1 MSLLPTMVPTL
12 ENITYYQYD
21 EEYEDDNCDKGNV
34 INFGAFA
41 TPVIFC
47 VVMVLSLF
55 GNLLV
60 LVILVKYENLK
71 SITNCFIF
79 NLALSDLMFTFGL
92 PFWAHY
98 HMDQWTLGDLTC
110 KAVNFVFYAGFYSSV
125 LFLTV
130 MTLQRY
136 RAVVHPLSDRGEN
149 RTRFA
154 LFLSLCVWAI
164 SLAAAV
170 PATLRNK
177 VQVHYNVVH
186 CQYDDVGW
194 KHAAVYQQNL
204 FFFIAFGIMCFC
216 YSRILKTI
224 LKSPTSKKIRTVKLI
239 FVIVV
244 VFLLGWAPYNIVIF
258 LRSFAHLHPFNQCEV
273 SVSLD
278 YAFYVCRLIAFSH
291 CCLNPVFYAFVGV
304 KFRKHLQVIVHKI
317 SPPPHASLESQRTRM
332 VVMPSQGS
340 MY

>member
-1 MSLLPTMVPTL
+1 MAL
-12 ENITYYQYD
+12 EDYSYNYD
-21 EEYEDDNCDKGNV
+21 LNYSYSYDYPNDDCDKGHV
-34 INFGAFA
+34 IQFGAVA
-41 TPVIFC
+41 TPVVFFA
-47 VVMVLSLF
+47 VTVLSLI

-60 LVILVKYENLK
+60 IVILLKYENLK

-92 PFWAHY
+92 PFWAYY
-98 HMDQWTLGDLTC
+98 HLDQWVLGDFTC
-110 KAVNFVFYAGFYSSV
+110 KAVNFVFYAGFYNSS

-136 RAVVHPLSDRGEN
+136 RAVLHPLSDRGEN

-154 LFLSLCVWAI
+154 LCLSVGVWAI
-164 SLAAAV
+164 SLASAV

-177 VQVHYNVVH
+177 VQVYYNVVH
-186 CQYDDVGW
+186 CQYDEIGW

-204 FFFIAFGIMCFC
+204 YFFIAFGIMCFC
-216 YSRILKTI
+216 YYRILKTI
-224 LKSPTSKKIRTVKLI
+224 LNSPSSKRIRTVKLI

-244 VFLLGWAPYNIVIF
+244 VFVLGWAPYNIVIF
-258 LRSFAHLHPFNQCEV
+258 LRTFADRYPFNECDV
-273 SVSLD
+273 SINLD
-278 YAFYVCRLIAFSH
+278 YAFYVCRLIAFSN

-304 KFRKHLQVIVHKI
+304 KFRKHLKVIFHKF

-332 VVMPSQGS
+332 MVMPSQGS

>member
-1 MSLLPTMVPTL
+1 MNLV
-12 ENITYYQYD
+12 ENTTFEYD
-21 EEYEDDNCDKGNV
+21 DPEKIKSDACEKGDV
-34 INFGAFA
+34 IRFGAIA
-41 TPVIFC
+41 TTLVFC
-47 VVMVLSLF
+47 VVMVLSLI

-60 LVILVKYENLK
+60 IVILLKYENLK

-98 HMDQWTLGDLTC
+98 HHLGQWLLGDFTC

-136 RAVVHPLSDRGEN
+136 RAVVYPLSDRGEK
-149 RTRFA
+149 RTCFA
-154 LFLSLCVWAI
+154 LSLSVCIWVV
-164 SLAAAV
+164 SFAAAM

-186 CQYDDVGW
+186 CQYDDINW
-194 KHAAVYQQNL
+194 RHAAAYQQNV
-204 FFFIAFGIMCFC
+204 FFFLAFGIMCFC
-216 YSRILKTI
+216 YSKILKTV
-224 LKSPTSKKIRTVKLI
+224 LKSPTSKRIRTVKLI

-244 VFLLGWAPYNIVIF
+244 VFVLGWAPHNIVVF
-258 LRSFAHLHPFNQCEV
+258 LKTFAHRYPFNECNV
-273 SVSLD
+273 NINLD
-278 YAFYVCRLIAFSH
+278 YAYYVCRLIAYSH

-304 KFRKHLQVIVHKI
+304 KFRKHLKVMAKKMTLPQ
-317 SPPPHASLESQRTRM
+317 ASVESQRTRM
-332 VVMPSQGS
+332 VIMPSQGS